1 MIEYLFLSKE
11 YRFAHIQRIDTF
23 LSKKD
28 TPVKICQSI
37 FVPETILNQ
46 YNYGYC
52 KTINT

>member
-1 MIEYLFLSKE
+1 MNEYLFLSKE
-11 YRFAHIQRIDTF
+11 YRFVHIHEIDTF

-52 KTINT
+52 KTISK